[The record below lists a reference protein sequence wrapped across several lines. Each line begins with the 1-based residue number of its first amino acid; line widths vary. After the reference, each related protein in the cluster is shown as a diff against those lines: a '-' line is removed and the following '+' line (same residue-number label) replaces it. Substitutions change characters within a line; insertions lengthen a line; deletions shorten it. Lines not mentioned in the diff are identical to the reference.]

1 MKRLLST
8 LRELS
13 RYPSAM
19 AGLVIIL
26 ILLGLSIYAPIAIP
40 YKEAVAMWRG
50 DPIYWYKNPKQAP
63 PFWTNFFT
71 AEDLAQSFSLSSAD
85 GSATKEVIDGETS
98 KTINMVFPFEFTAD
112 TFPDELTVFF
122 NAKFAEKKPY
132 ASVTWLTPDGREL
145 RVGDFSVGATEIY
158 RMNQDTKLRRRLG
171 GLDPQIGL
179 YVTDPNV
186 EGNVVSLIKGHYELR
201 ISVLTFEKDSD
212 VDAEF
217 VCYGQVHGWFGT
229 DHLRRD
235 LGVALLWGTP
245 IALAFGLVAA
255 LTTTIAH
262 MAIAAF
268 GVWFGGWVDE
278 LIQRI
283 TEVNLVIPFLP
294 ILIMIGTLYNRSI
307 VVIFGATIMLSLFGG
322 SIKALR
328 ATFMQIKESSYI
340 EAARAYGASDI
351 RIIFLYLI
359 PRLVPLLIPALVTA
373 IPGYVFLEA
382 SLAVLGLGDPVL
394 PTWGKLI
401 NDASSN
407 GALFRGLYYWVLEPA
422 ALLMIAGLAFAMLGF
437 SLDRIFNPRLR
448 GT

>member
-1 MKRLLST
+1 MKGLLNT
-8 LRELS
+8 LRELG
-13 RYPSAM
+13 RYPSAV
-19 AGLVIIL
+19 AGLIIIL
-26 ILLGLSIYAPIAIP
+26 ILLGISIYAPIAIP
-40 YKEAVAMWRG
+40 YSKAVSMWRG
-50 DPIYWYKNPKQAP
+50 DPSYWYKNPKQAP
-63 PFWTNFFT
+63 PVWMNFFSSLDQ
-71 AEDLAQSFSLSSAD
+71 AESFSMSTAD
-85 GSATKEVIDGETS
+85 GTIVKEVSETETT
-98 KTINMVFPFEFTAD
+98 KTILMRFPFEFTAD

-122 NAKFAEKKPY
+122 TAEFDEKEPY

-145 RVGDFSVGATEIY
+145 RVGDFAVSAAETY
-158 RMNQDTKLRRRLG
+158 RINQDTKLKRRLG
-171 GLDPQIGL
+171 GLDPQVGL
-179 YVTDPNV
+179 FVTDPNA
-186 EGNVVSLIKGHYELR
+186 EGDTVVLLKGPYELR
-201 ISVLTFEKDSD
+201 ISVLSFEKDAQ

-217 VCYGQVHGWFGT
+217 VFYGQVHGWFGT

-245 IALAFGLVAA
+245 IALAFGLIAA

-262 MAIAAF
+262 MAIAAV

-278 LIQRI
+278 FIQRI

-294 ILIMIGTLYNRSI
+294 VLIMIGTLYNRSI
-307 VVIFGATIMLSLFGG
+307 FVIFGATIMLSLFGG

-328 ATFMQIKESSYI
+328 ATFLQIKESPYI
-340 EAARAYGASDI
+340 EAARAYGASDL

-373 IPGYVFLEA
+373 IPFYVFLEA

-407 GALFRGLYYWVLEPA
+407 GALFRGMYYWVLEPA